1 MSAREAILARICAAL
16 GAAQQ
21 APLVHAC
28 GPQPAPC
35 ADPVA
40 RFIERATRLASSVTR
55 VASRAEA
62 PSAVAHYLT
71 VSQLGQVAVCWPEL
85 WDLEWIA
92 SGLNVT
98 ARDVE
103 PEDAVG
109 ITGAFCAI
117 AETGTL
123 MLCAGRDTPAA
134 LSLLPE
140 THIAILDARRIVATM
155 EAAWNLLRQAHGQL
169 PRAVNFVSGPSRTAD
184 IEQTVTLGAHGP
196 ARVHIVIVG

>member
-1 MSAREAILARICAAL
+1 MKAREAILQRIHAAL

-28 GPQPAPC
+28 GPQPA
-35 ADPVA
+35 AYTDPVG
-40 RFIERATRLASSVTR
+40 RFIDCATRLASTVTR
-55 VASRAEA
+55 IAERADV
-62 PSAVAHYLT
+62 PQAVAYYL
-71 VSQLGQVAVCWPEL
+71 QQAGLGQVAVCWPEL
-85 WDLEWIA
+85 LDLEWIA
-92 SGLNVT
+92 AGLHVN

-123 MLCAGRDTPAA
+123 MLLSGRDTPAA

-140 THIAILDARRIVATM
+140 THIAVVDARRIVNTM
-155 EAAWNLLRQAHGQL
+155 EAAWALLRQERGPL

-196 ARVHIVIVG
+196 ARVHIVIMN